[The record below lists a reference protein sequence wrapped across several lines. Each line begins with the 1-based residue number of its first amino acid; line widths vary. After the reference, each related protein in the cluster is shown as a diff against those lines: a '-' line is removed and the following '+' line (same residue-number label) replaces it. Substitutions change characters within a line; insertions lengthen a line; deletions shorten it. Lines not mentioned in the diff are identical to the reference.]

1 MRDSTYIDS
10 KLKRLKKVWKGLPD
24 LRLGQL
30 IGSCV
35 NYQQLYYLS
44 DDELLAF
51 IENKYLAI
59 AEANI
64 AEAKKHKADGG
75 ISK

>member
-1 MRDSTYIDS
+1 MRDSAYIDS
-10 KLKRLKKVWKGLPD
+10 KLKRLKKIWKGLPD

-64 AEAKKHKADGG
+64 IEAKKRKADGG
-75 ISK
+75 TSK